1 MFGIHDFWVFVVACV
16 LLSLT
21 PGPDTFYILGRSLAQ
36 GHGAGV
42 ASALGIFNGLLAH
55 TLAAALGLS
64 AVLAASATA
73 FLVIKFAGAAYLI
86 YLGVRLLLTR
96 KATGSI
102 PTAFASSGF
111 GAIYRQGLV
120 TNMLNPKVVLF
131 FLAFMPQFIALDG
144 ARKFAAFLTL
154 GLCFSVIGTMWN
166 LCLAWFA
173 AKLGERL
180 RGHSAFSDWLHR
192 LAGTLFIALG
202 VRLAV
207 AR

>member
-16 LLSLT
+16 MLSLT

-64 AVLAASATA
+64 AVVAASASA
-73 FLVIKFAGAAYLI
+73 FLVIKYAGAGYLI
-86 YLGVRLLLTR
+86 YLGARMLFTR
-96 KATGSI
+96 AASGSI
-102 PTAFASSGF
+102 PTGFATSGF

-120 TNMLNPKVVLF
+120 TNILNPKVVLF
-131 FLAFMPQFIALDG
+131 FLAFLPQFTAPG
-144 ARKFAAFLTL
+144 SGGKFAAFLVL
-154 GLCFSVIGTMWN
+154 GLSFSIIGTLWN
-166 LCLAWFA
+166 LCLVWFA

-180 RGHSAFSDWLHR
+180 RGRSAFSEVLHR
-192 LAGTLFIALG
+192 AAGGLFIALG